1 MLEGHAFRKGD
12 AAAEI
17 ESQNV
22 LSAQAER
29 LLDNEQFTVD
39 GVWTL
44 FWYVLEDLED
54 LVTRPHYKKAHELY
68 DGVHRT
74 YEDSDVQPGNNETA
88 FSRLFETL
96 RQAERRMEKIEWSCA
111 H

>member
-1 MLEGHAFRKGD
+1 MFEGYVSRKGD
-12 AAAEI
+12 ATAEI

-44 FWYVLEDLED
+44 FWYVLEDLDE
-54 LVTRPHYKKAHELY
+54 LVTQPQYKTAHELY
-68 DGVHRT
+68 DGAHRT
-74 YEDSDVQPGNNETA
+74 YGDSDLQPGNNETA
-88 FSRLFETL
+88 FSRLVQTL
-96 RQAERRMEKIEWSCA
+96 REAERRMEKIERSCA
-111 H
+111 N